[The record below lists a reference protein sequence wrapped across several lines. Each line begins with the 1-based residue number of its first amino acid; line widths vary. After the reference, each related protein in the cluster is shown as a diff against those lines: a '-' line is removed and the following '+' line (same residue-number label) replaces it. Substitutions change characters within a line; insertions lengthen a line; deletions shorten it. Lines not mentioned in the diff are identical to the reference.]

1 MENLIIRLNDS
12 NSLQT
17 SPEGV
22 KINKH
27 LSSISPLNFIKLLSR
42 ADNKVNPR
50 IANINRITKAIH
62 ETLEQSPELYLFKSK
77 GLLVATES
85 CKILERNRVE
95 LTFDNIEYEGI
106 MDGGHNTFAIAI
118 YLVDKLFDVKL
129 KEWDECKEFWTTH
142 YDEIITQFKDNADK
156 FKFSIPIEIITP
168 NDEDGAV
175 EEYYDYLSEI
185 CSARNNNVQLK
196 ETAKGNQIGL
206 YEHLKTVLG
215 SEFNVIWK
223 TGDSGKIKA
232 EDVISLATIPLL
244 FLKKEDMLP
253 EDIKG
258 LNRISIY
265 SQKGRCVDFFNEL
278 MTNDKISEERNGKFE
293 LKDTYVE
300 SALSLIRDIL
310 FFFDKMYINFPD
322 LYHNASP
329 GKFGRISSVKK
340 AGTRVPFYT
349 TSETSDY
356 QYSFGFFVPLIASLT
371 KLMELDIVNKKVKW
385 KLNPLKIDLT
395 ELDLTQYVNII
406 KLVNFDPQKIGKGD
420 VFYNEA
426 ESVFEKIAS

>member
-232 EDVISLATIPLL
+232 EDV
-244 FLKKEDMLP
+244 
-253 EDIKG
+253 
-258 LNRISIY
+258 N
-265 SQKGRCVDFFNEL
+265 
-278 MTNDKISEERNGKFE
+278 
-293 LKDTYVE
+293 
-300 SALSLIRDIL
+300 
-310 FFFDKMYINFPD
+310 
-322 LYHNASP
+322 
-329 GKFGRISSVKK
+329 
-340 AGTRVPFYT
+340 
-349 TSETSDY
+349 
-356 QYSFGFFVPLIASLT
+356 
-371 KLMELDIVNKKVKW
+371 
-385 KLNPLKIDLT
+385 
-395 ELDLTQYVNII
+395 
-406 KLVNFDPQKIGKGD
+406 
-420 VFYNEA
+420 
-426 ESVFEKIAS
+426 